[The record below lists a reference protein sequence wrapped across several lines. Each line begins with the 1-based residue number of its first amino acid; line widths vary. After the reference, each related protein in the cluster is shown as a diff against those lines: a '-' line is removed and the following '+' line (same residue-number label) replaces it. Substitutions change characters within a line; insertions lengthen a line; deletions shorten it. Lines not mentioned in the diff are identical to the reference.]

1 MLPGKGLWSPM
12 IRIFSYAF
20 LIILALGLGANWII
34 EKALNS
40 YDIPLIKP
48 VPEFSFV
55 NHKGKSFSN
64 DNFQNKITVLDFM
77 FTSCTGPCP
86 LMTLNM
92 SKLYEA
98 FSNEKE
104 VQFVSITVDPITDDQ
119 KKLDEYSDLIGVQD
133 DRWHFLWSDIDSI
146 KSLKRDGFMLFA
158 DNLPQGHAIKFVL
171 IDQNGII
178 RKYFDGTDDSSQEIL
193 KKDIVKLL
201 KDFRS

>member
-1 MLPGKGLWSPM
+1 M

-20 LIILALGLGANWII
+20 VIILALGLGANWII

-40 YDIPLIKP
+40 HDIPLIKP

-98 FSNEKE
+98 FSNERE
-104 VQFVSITVDPITDDQ
+104 VQFVSITVDPTTDDQ

-133 DRWHFLWSDIDSI
+133 DRWHFLWSDLDSI
-146 KSLKRDGFMLFA
+146 KSLKREGFMLFA

-171 IDQNGII
+171 IDQNGNI

-193 KKDIVKLL
+193 KKDIVQLL

>member
-1 MLPGKGLWSPM
+1 M
-12 IRIFSYAF
+12 IRIFSYA
-20 LIILALGLGANWII
+20 LIIVLALGLGANWII

-40 YDIPLIKP
+40 HDIPLIKP

-86 LMTLNM
+86 LMALNM

-98 FSNEKE
+98 FSNERE
-104 VQFVSITVDPITDDQ
+104 VQFVSITVDPTTDDQ
-119 KKLDEYSDLIGVQD
+119 KKLDEYSELIGVQD
-133 DRWHFLWSDIDSI
+133 DRWHFLWSDLDSI
-146 KSLKRDGFMLFA
+146 KSLKREGFMLFA

-171 IDQNGII
+171 IDQNGNI

-193 KKDIVKLL
+193 KKDIVQLL

>member
-1 MLPGKGLWSPM
+1 M

-20 LIILALGLGANWII
+20 VIILALGLGANWII

-40 YDIPLIKP
+40 HDIPLIKP

-98 FSNEKE
+98 FSNERE
-104 VQFVSITVDPITDDQ
+104 VQFVSITVDPTTDNQ

-133 DRWHFLWSDIDSI
+133 DRWHFLWSDLDSI
-146 KSLKRDGFMLFA
+146 KSLKREGFMLFA

-171 IDQNGII
+171 IDQNGNI

-193 KKDIVKLL
+193 KKDIVQLL

>member
-1 MLPGKGLWSPM
+1 M

-20 LIILALGLGANWII
+20 VIILALGLGANWII

-40 YDIPLIKP
+40 HDIPLIKP

-98 FSNEKE
+98 FSNERE
-104 VQFVSITVDPITDDQ
+104 VQFVSITVDPTTDDQ
-119 KKLDEYSDLIGVQD
+119 KKLDEYSDLIGVYD
-133 DRWHFLWSDIDSI
+133 DRWHFLWSDLDSI
-146 KSLKRDGFMLFA
+146 KGLKKDGFMLFA

-171 IDQNGII
+171 IDQNGNI

-193 KKDIVKLL
+193 KKDIVQLL

>member
-1 MLPGKGLWSPM
+1 M

-20 LIILALGLGANWII
+20 VIILALGLGANWII

-40 YDIPLIKP
+40 HDIPLIKP

-92 SKLYEA
+92 SKLYET
-98 FSNEKE
+98 FSNERE
-104 VQFVSITVDPITDDQ
+104 VQFVSITVDPTTDDQ

-133 DRWHFLWSDIDSI
+133 DRWHFLWSDLDSI
-146 KSLKRDGFMLFA
+146 KSLKREGFMLFA

-171 IDQNGII
+171 IDQNGNI

-193 KKDIVKLL
+193 KKDIVQLL

>member
-1 MLPGKGLWSPM
+1 M
-12 IRIFSYAF
+12 IRIFFYAF
-20 LIILALGLGANWII
+20 VIILALGLGANWII

-40 YDIPLIKP
+40 HEIPLIKP

-98 FSNEKE
+98 FSNERE
-104 VQFVSITVDPITDDQ
+104 VQFVSITVDPTTDDQ
-119 KKLDEYSDLIGVQD
+119 KKLDEYSDLIGVHD
-133 DRWHFLWSDIDSI
+133 DRWHFLWSDLDSI
-146 KSLKRDGFMLFA
+146 KGLKRNGFMLFS

-171 IDQNGII
+171 IDQNGNI

-193 KKDIVKLL
+193 KKDIVQLL

>member
-1 MLPGKGLWSPM
+1 M
-12 IRIFSYAF
+12 IRIFSYA
-20 LIILALGLGANWII
+20 LIIVLALGLGANWII

-40 YDIPLIKP
+40 HDIPLIKP

-98 FSNEKE
+98 FSNERE
-104 VQFVSITVDPITDDQ
+104 VQFVSITVDPTTDDQ
-119 KKLDEYSDLIGVQD
+119 KKLDEYSELIGVQD
-133 DRWHFLWSDIDSI
+133 DRWHFLWSDLDSI
-146 KSLKRDGFMLFA
+146 KGLKRDGFMLFS

-171 IDQNGII
+171 IDQNGNI

-193 KKDIVKLL
+193 KKDIVQLL

>member
-1 MLPGKGLWSPM
+1 M

-20 LIILALGLGANWII
+20 VIILALGLGANWII

-98 FSNEKE
+98 FSNERE
-104 VQFVSITVDPITDDQ
+104 VQFVSITVDPTTDDQ

-133 DRWHFLWSDIDSI
+133 DRWHFLWSDLDSI
-146 KSLKRDGFMLFA
+146 KSLKREGFMLFA

-171 IDQNGII
+171 IDQNGNI

-193 KKDIVKLL
+193 KKDIVQLL

>member
-1 MLPGKGLWSPM
+1 M

-20 LIILALGLGANWII
+20 VIILALGLGANWII

-55 NHKGKSFSN
+55 NHKGKPFSN

-98 FSNEKE
+98 FSNERE
-104 VQFVSITVDPITDDQ
+104 VQFVSITVDPTTDDQ

-133 DRWHFLWSDIDSI
+133 DRWHFLWSDLDSI
-146 KSLKRDGFMLFA
+146 KSLKREGFMLFA

-171 IDQNGII
+171 IDQNGNI

-193 KKDIVKLL
+193 KKDIVQLL

>member
-1 MLPGKGLWSPM
+1 M
-12 IRIFSYAF
+12 IRIFSYG
-20 LIILALGLGANWII
+20 LVIILALGLGANWII

-40 YDIPLIKP
+40 HEIPLIKP

-98 FSNEKE
+98 FSNERE
-104 VQFVSITVDPITDDQ
+104 VQFVSITVDPTNDDQ
-119 KKLDEYSDLIGVQD
+119 KKLDEYSDLIGVHD
-133 DRWHFLWSDIDSI
+133 DRWHFLWSDLDSI
-146 KSLKRDGFMLFA
+146 KGLKRDGFMLFA

-171 IDQNGII
+171 IDQNGNI

-193 KKDIVKLL
+193 KKDIVQLL